1 MENSRN
7 GAPVRN
13 SGRNG
18 KFNLKKRRLKGD
30 MKTISRY
37 LKDGDVDEES
47 GLLFFRSSIMM
58 GRF

>member
-1 MENSRN
+1 
-7 GAPVRN
+7 
-13 SGRNG
+13 
-18 KFNLKKRRLKGD
+18 